1 MLSIRPVT
9 TLEEFE
15 TLAQGWNALLAQTD
29 ADIIFLTWQW
39 QYTWAKH
46 YLGQDR
52 LWIILVHNGRG
63 QLVGIAPFY
72 IRRTKAYGVVT
83 VRDLRLLASE
93 GVGSV
98 YLDIIAS
105 KKHRRAVLDRIYR
118 YLHEEAGEIWDLVT
132 LSEIPSGSS
141 TIDLWERLVQEAGKV
156 IDVVGTTACPLID
169 LPAHSEAL
177 LDRVGPQARQTIRR
191 KRRRLELAGR
201 VEYERVATIEGLG
214 AALTTFVQL
223 HQTRWTQKGLGGA
236 FANPRFLA
244 FHQEIVKAFGELGW
258 VRFDF
263 LRLDDDPVAGIYGFS
278 YKERYSF
285 YLPGFDPAVLPQSSP
300 GILLLL
306 RCAEEAI
313 GEGHREFDLLRGV
326 VDYKML
332 WATGLTRCLSLRHY
346 NRHLRTTTLKLLE
359 SGRDLVKVAVR

>member
-1 MLSIRPVT
+1 M
-9 TLEEFE
+9 
-15 TLAQGWNALLAQTD
+15 
-29 ADIIFLTWQW
+29 
-39 QYTWAKH
+39 
-46 YLGQDR
+46 GQPPR
-52 LWIILVHNGRG
+52 KSGCGKIILILAIILLVLGGGVAVAIYFGYQKLESTLKSSEAYTVAVNRLKENEEVKNQLGEIKDTGFPLGAYNQRSDGSGDASFVMSVQGTKDSGRYEVS
-63 QLVGIAPFY
+63 LV
-72 IRRTKAYGVVT
+72 RSNSVWRLTKGVVRT
-83 VRDLRLLASE
+83 
-93 GVGSV
+93 
-98 YLDIIAS
+98 
-105 KKHRRAVLDRIYR
+105 
-118 YLHEEAGEIWDLVT
+118 
-132 LSEIPSGSS
+132 SS
-141 TIDLWERLVQEAGKV
+141 GKV

-244 FHQEIVKAFGELGW
+244 FHQEIAKAFGELGW

-278 YKERYSF
+278 YKARYSF

-313 GEGHREFDLLRGV
+313 GEGHREFDLLR
-326 VDYKML
+326 
-332 WATGLTRCLSLRHY
+332 WSLICIY
-346 NRHLRTTTLKLLE
+346 
-359 SGRDLVKVAVR
+359 DLFS